1 MLSGAKGSSHILGRD
16 EGGLLLFEARGP
28 IKWAFRQASLRASL
42 SQMAE
47 GLRYYGVISLIGGQA
62 LGRAQKCGGF
72 SRLCTQSGRSHKKK
86 IGHGPRTRV
95 LC

>member
-1 MLSGAKGSSHILGRD
+1 MLSGAKGSFRYLGRD

-28 IKWAFRQASLRASL
+28 IKWAFRQASLRESL

-47 GLRYYGVISLIGGQA
+47 GLRYYGVISLIGGKA
-62 LGRAQKCGGF
+62 LGRAQKCGEF

-86 IGHGPRTRV
+86 IGHGP
-95 LC
+95 